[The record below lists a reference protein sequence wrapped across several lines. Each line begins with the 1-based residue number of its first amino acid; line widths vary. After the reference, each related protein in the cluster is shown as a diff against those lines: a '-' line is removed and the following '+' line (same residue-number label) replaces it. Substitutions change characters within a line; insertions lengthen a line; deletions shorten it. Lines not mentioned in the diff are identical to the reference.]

1 MKIEIWSDIVC
12 PFCLIG
18 KRHLEL
24 ALEQFEHRDA
34 VEIIWRSF
42 ELDPTAPATA
52 EGTLAEAIARKY
64 GISLEQSEAS
74 QRDIAARAQAVGL
87 TFNWQKAQYG
97 NTFDAHR
104 MIHLAAAHGK
114 ASEAQQAFK
123 TAYFTDGKS
132 VADSATIREI
142 ALELGLPAPEI
153 EEVLTT
159 DLYADAV
166 RTDENQAR
174 NYGISGVPFF
184 LIEGKWAING
194 AQPID
199 PHSQWTTPGLGAT
212 TPRRNQAH
220 ATHRPRSRRR
230 SKLWPRRL
238 LIDLRQHT
246 PSAPS
251 PL

>member
-132 VADSATIREI
+132 VADPATIREI
-142 ALELGLPAPEI
+142 ALELGLPAPEV
-153 EEVLTT
+153 EDVLTT

-174 NYGISGVPFF
+174 TYGISGVPFF

-199 PHSQWTTPGLGAT
+199 FILSG
-212 TPRRNQAH
+212 
-220 ATHRPRSRRR
+220 
-230 SKLWPRRL
+230 
-238 LIDLRQHT
+238 LRQVWEQLHPAET
-246 PSAPS
+246 KPTLLTAPGAEGGAS
-251 PL
+251 CGPDGC